1 MSSAEGEFLDPLSK
15 KWKISTQLGRGAC
28 GTVHALVKQ
37 SKQSTTTSTTT
48 SSTSSKYG
56 SVSSIQY
63 AVKLAIQPPP
73 ATNKKKKKTVV
84 EKNADLLNHEHMLY
98 RNVLNDL
105 RGSMVPNVPMAGD
118 KGAPIGFGTIDGY
131 RFLVMERMQAGFSSI
146 VPLLVAE
153 TANSSTSSSI
163 HIGPIATRLIRLMEA
178 VHETQHV
185 FIDVKPENFMLA
197 TTSATATKSQSRS
210 KTTKKTTSPSPSL
223 ALALAER
230 IRMIDLGLM
239 ESSKDVMKNKHRMNQ
254 FPNGQVVGTPV
265 YASLNVL
272 NGHTVSRRDDLEAC
286 IYVLIEFIL
295 ALQHVDAC
303 NGKKTMEDLA
313 LLPWT
318 KAKSDEEIKV
328 MKERA
333 MDDKGEIWSM
343 IANNGN
349 EALKGGIKSI
359 FDLVRGLE
367 FKEKPDYDALC
378 GLVAELKVKV
388 KVNAGAKATKKASA
402 KAASSKRKVRASAT
416 FTKLEESSTP
426 VALDTKT
433 GSTAKRTAR
442 STASKP
448 SPDSPEYDEDVPP
461 TPVININ
468 SRASRAA
475 ARAAVKE
482 ESPAP
487 VKKREVIAA
496 RAGAKEESSSSTK
509 KREVIA
515 ARAAAREESSSPV
528 KNLIAAKEEESS
540 SVKNLM
546 AAARAAVREEE
557 SSSVKNL
564 IAAAKAAA
572 KEESS
577 SSVKNL
583 IDAARAA
590 VKEEESSSV
599 KNLIAAARAAA
610 KEESPSPVKKREIIA
625 AKEESSSSVKK
636 REVSGARAAAKKESS
651 SSVNKRQVIA
661 TDSDDDV
668 EMASAAE
675 QNDDENSLQSVQGGN
690 EGSDG
695 MEMDWE
701 MVTDENTASASN
713 ANRDGA
719 EEVCVPSLRLECV
732 DGPHK
737 GESFELTGTL
747 ILGSD
752 PSKKSSRG
760 SAKSSTF
767 AVSKDSN
774 ASAAHAKLVLNRSG
788 SKKSGVM
795 MVKVSD
801 LKSEKGTLI
810 NNKVLPNGSSRQA
823 FVKDRIQVGDSIF
836 RVVKSD

>member
-1 MSSAEGEFLDPLSK
+1 
-15 KWKISTQLGRGAC
+15 
-28 GTVHALVKQ
+28 
-37 SKQSTTTSTTT
+37 
-48 SSTSSKYG
+48 
-56 SVSSIQY
+56 
-63 AVKLAIQPPP
+63 
-73 ATNKKKKKTVV
+73 
-84 EKNADLLNHEHMLY
+84 MLY

-416 FTKLEESSTP
+416 STKLEESSTP

-577 SSVKNL
+577 SSVK
-583 IDAARAA
+583 
-590 VKEEESSSV
+590 
-599 KNLIAAARAAA
+599 
-610 KEESPSPVKKREIIA
+610 
-625 AKEESSSSVKK
+625 K

-651 SSVNKRQVIA
+651 SSVKKRQVIA

-747 ILGSD
+747 VLGSD